1 MAYDR
6 IGKTS
11 ANLVAVPPFKIHEV
25 TTDYILKQE
34 VVILQLNLFLMNH
47 LILK

>member
-34 VVILQLNLFLMNH
+34 VVSKNIHNP
-47 LILK
+47 